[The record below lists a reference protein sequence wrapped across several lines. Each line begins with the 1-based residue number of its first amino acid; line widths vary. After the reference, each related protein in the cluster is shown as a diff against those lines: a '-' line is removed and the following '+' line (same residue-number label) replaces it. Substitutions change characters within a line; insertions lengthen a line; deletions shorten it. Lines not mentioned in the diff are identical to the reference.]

1 MREIG
6 KELKDYFKKKGLT
19 QKEVAE
25 KSGVPA
31 TYITKLFSGERG
43 FGEKMAMKW
52 ETLFGLSHV
61 YLMTGEGEME
71 VGTGVKPDVPYIIY
85 QELLDRYESVVRENE
100 QLRAR
105 LKLFEP
111 VEKRSVG

>member
-6 KELKDYFKKKGLT
+6 KELKDYFKRKGLT
-19 QKEVAE
+19 QKEVAD

-71 VGTGVKPDVPYIIY
+71 VGTGTKADVPFIVYK
-85 QELLDRYESVVRENE
+85 ELLDRYEAVVRENE
-100 QLRAR
+100 SLRTR
-105 LKLFEP
+105 LAVYEP

>member
-6 KELKDYFKKKGLT
+6 KELKDYFKRKGLT
-19 QKEVAE
+19 QKEVAD

-71 VGTGVKPDVPYIIY
+71 VGTRTKADVPFVVY
-85 QELLDRYESVVRENE
+85 QDLLNRYENVIRENE

-105 LKLFEP
+105 LAQYEP
-111 VEKRSVG
+111 AEKRKLG

>member
-25 KSGVPA
+25 MSGVPA
-31 TYITKLFSGERG
+31 TYITKLFCGERG

-61 YLMTGEGEME
+61 YLMTGDGEME
-71 VGTGVKPDVPYIIY
+71 VGAGAKPDVPYIIY

-105 LKLFEP
+105 LESYEP
-111 VEKRSVG
+111 AEKRSVG